1 MKLIDEVLH
10 AQFLKQFQNWTLK
23 QGKMIPE
30 WFVDVQQKL
39 QTKYQDSPNDAVVI
53 GKIMKVVVD
62 ESLEPMIANFKEH
75 GLELSATF
83 RFWDDYLQKVSISL
97 KVFIS
102 ATRNGGWAVYQSA
115 KAKLL
120 PLLFASIRNT
130 YAKYMPV
137 LLLLMKRLPPEVIS
151 DFVQRQFVAKLTP
164 GKFNCTWMDYALES
178 TENRALKGIGGII
191 GLTLRGPALARWF
204 LSRPVTAKYSAVF
217 ADMCHNKASKSKDI
231 NHHSASKTEI
241 KRWNADINKMN
252 GMFNKSYINPFN
264 VETVPQELVNFAT
277 RVVAKADVQESLVN
291 ALETGADLAN
301 KFVNER
307 LAGDEEHGPSKSF
320 YDKVPRANIK
330 TMADMNKGV
339 KIKSKD
345 VFVSGEAM
353 YIRLLTINSKK
364 VPLGRVMSFENSAK
378 PIQ

>member
-1 MKLIDEVLH
+1 MAPPTDYSTIYTTLVHSKEIANIHGHISIPAFFDMGLLTKALEITWAWPDELAGVLPCEGGMH
-10 AQFLKQFQNWTLK
+10 L
-23 QGKMIPE
+23 
-30 WFVDVQQKL
+30 
-39 QTKYQDSPNDAVVI
+39 
-53 GKIMKVVVD
+53 
-62 ESLEPMIANFKEH
+62 MIAVMAGISKLYGEAGQQDLLQESGVFAAGTMQQILNGKDFADFKEH

-83 RFWDDYLQKVSISL
+83 RFWDDYLQKVSICL

-164 GKFNCTWMDYALES
+164 GKFNCTWMDFALES

-191 GLTLRGPALARWF
+191 GLTLRGPALGRWF

-231 NHHSASKTEI
+231 NHHSASKAEI
-241 KRWNADINKMN
+241 KRWNADINKME
-252 GMFNKSYINPFN
+252 GMFNKLHKSIQRRNC
-264 VETVPQELVNFAT
+264 AT
-277 RVVAKADVQESLVN
+277 KAIECCYWSC
-291 ALETGADLAN
+291 
-301 KFVNER
+301 
-307 LAGDEEHGPSKSF
+307 S
-320 YDKVPRANIK
+320 
-330 TMADMNKGV
+330 
-339 KIKSKD
+339 
-345 VFVSGEAM
+345 
-353 YIRLLTINSKK
+353 
-364 VPLGRVMSFENSAK
+364 
-378 PIQ
+378 